1 MKIRFLKLKNWL
13 LLTAMGL
20 FGVTACQSSKSAVKP
35 EEVNGKNASEA
46 SEEIGNAVVMYGTP
60 TVKYDTQ
67 ERSETALMYGV
78 PTMDFVLKG
87 KVKDEK
93 GNPVSGMQVILVN
106 GTVDITPE
114 SMQEDNPYVQD
125 YIAEASDLTD
135 GTGNFECHVKD
146 VPREVQRVIIRDVD
160 GDANGKFESQMV
172 EITFTEADQTGE
184 RRGWYMGTRTKDVDI
199 TVKKVS
205 EK

>member
-1 MKIRFLKLKNWL
+1 MKIRFLKLKDWL
-13 LLTAMGL
+13 LMTVMGLMGLTA
-20 FGVTACQSSKSAVKP
+20 CHSSKEVAQQPVEPEDDKPAVAP
-35 EEVNGKNASEA
+35 RSEA
-46 SEEIGNAVVMYGTP
+46 
-60 TVKYDTQ
+60 
-67 ERSETALMYGV
+67 ALMYGV

-160 GDANGKFESQMV
+160 GEANGKFESQMV

-184 RRGWYMGTRTKDVDI
+184 RKGWYMGTRTKDVDI

>member
-1 MKIRFLKLKNWL
+1 
-13 LLTAMGL
+13 
-20 FGVTACQSSKSAVKP
+20 
-35 EEVNGKNASEA
+35 
-46 SEEIGNAVVMYGTP
+46 
-60 TVKYDTQ
+60 
-67 ERSETALMYGV
+67 
-78 PTMDFVLKG
+78 
-87 KVKDEK
+87 
-93 GNPVSGMQVILVN
+93 MQVILVN

-184 RRGWYMGTRTKDVDI
+184 RKGWYMGTRTKDVDI